1 MKQWLQSL
9 RESYLV
15 RQTLLLYG
23 SQLVMTGFGV
33 LAYILMARKMTK
45 EDFGDREVI
54 MKLAVFASGFFE
66 FGILT
71 AGARLLAIQ
80 SEKRREREL
89 FSLMLSIA
97 LGLLVLFALFLFV
110 ASFFVDSIF
119 QTSQPIGTT
128 LALFS
133 LPLAF
138 IVFKIYFQLLYQ
150 GTNEMLKL
158 SFYNAS
164 VQVLFLTFLMILWWQ
179 ERVTTFFVIAVYS
192 FSSCAVAL
200 FLIAK
205 GKPSIAAFGEFK
217 AALWEEIKRYG
228 AKFYVGRTLAVLTQ
242 NLDSM
247 LLAALFTS
255 VNVGVYAV
263 MVFFV
268 SPMQMFSDAY
278 LVVRFKKLSSLE
290 AIPSSLFNA
299 NAAVLLAIAVMYL
312 LAGQWIFEWVFP
324 KYREHT
330 MLLYPLLFATLI
342 NGLSKPYNYFFAAKG
357 LGDVLLRVGLAFTA
371 SNLLMDFLLIPNYAE
386 TGAAMAML
394 ISMIVLWAVQVY
406 LYQKVKKQPLGEIA
420 SWKREDKR

>member
-1 MKQWLQSL
+1 MTLGETGRSIKRWLHSL
-9 RESYLV
+9 RESYIV
-15 RQTLLLYG
+15 KQTLLLYG

-33 LAYILMARKMTK
+33 LAYLLMTREMTK
-45 EDFGDREVI
+45 EEFGDREVI
-54 MKLAVFASGFFE
+54 LKLAVFGSVFFE

-80 SEKRREREL
+80 PDKARERHL
-89 FSLMLSIA
+89 FSLLLSIA
-97 LGLLVLFALFLFV
+97 LWLLLLFALFLFA
-110 ASFFVDSIF
+110 ASFFVDSLF

-164 VQVLFLTFLMILWWQ
+164 VQAIFFVMLLGLWWQ
-179 ERVTTFFVIAVYS
+179 GRVTTFFVIATYS
-192 FSSCAVAL
+192 LASCVVAL

-205 GKPSIAAFGEFK
+205 GKPSIAAFEEFK
-217 AALWEEIKRYG
+217 DELWKEFRQYG
-228 AKFYVGRTLAVLTQ
+228 GKFYIGRTLAVLTQ

-247 LLAALFTS
+247 LLGALFSS

-263 MVFFV
+263 MIFFM
-268 SPMQMFSDAY
+268 SPMQMVSDTY
-278 LVVRFKKLSSLE
+278 LTVRFKKLSSLE
-290 AIPSSLFNA
+290 AIPVSLLKA
-299 NAAVLLAIAVMYL
+299 NALVLCAIAVLYL
-312 LAGQWIFEWVFP
+312 SVGQWIFEWVFP

-330 MLLYPLLFATLI
+330 ALLYPLLLATLI

-357 LGDVLLRVGLAFTA
+357 MGDVLLRVALVFTV
-371 SNLLMDFLLIPNYAE
+371 SSLVMNFWLIPIYAE
-386 TGAAMAML
+386 MGAAVAML
-394 ISMIVLWAVQVY
+394 ISLSILWAIQFF
-406 LYQKVKKQPLGEIA
+406 LYRIKKKEATSL
-420 SWKREDKR
+420 

>member
-1 MKQWLQSL
+1 MRLMKQWLQSL

-15 RQTLLLYG
+15 KQTLLLYG

-33 LAYILMARKMTK
+33 LAYILMTRQMTK

-80 SEKRREREL
+80 PNKALGQRL
-89 FSLMLSIA
+89 FSLLLAVS
-97 LGLLVLFALFLFV
+97 LGLLALFALFLFA
-110 ASFFVDSIF
+110 ASFSVDVLF

-164 VQVLFLTFLMILWWQ
+164 VQTVFLALLLGLWWQ
-179 ERVTTFFVIAVYS
+179 ERVTTFFVIATYS
-192 FSSCAVAL
+192 LASCAVAL

-205 GKPSIAAFGEFK
+205 GKPSMSALGIFK
-217 AALWEEIKRYG
+217 AALWTEIKQYG
-228 AKFYVGRTLAVLTQ
+228 AKFYIGRTLAVLTQ

-247 LLAALFTS
+247 LLATLFTS

-278 LVVRFKKLSSLE
+278 LAVRFKKLSSLE
-290 AIPSSLFNA
+290 AIPSSIFNA

-324 KYREHT
+324 KYREHA
-330 MLLYPLLFATLI
+330 MLLYPLLLATLI

-357 LGDVLLRVGLAFTA
+357 MGDVLLRVALAFTA
-371 SNLLMDFLLIPNYAE
+371 SNLLMNFLLIPNYAE
-386 TGAAMAML
+386 TGAAFAML
-394 ISMIVLWAVQVY
+394 ISSTVLLAIQVV
-406 LYQKVKKQPLGEIA
+406 LYRTKK
-420 SWKREDKR
+420 

>member
-9 RESYLV
+9 RDSYLV
-15 RQTLLLYG
+15 KQTLLLYG

-33 LAYILMARKMTK
+33 LAYILMAREMSK

-80 SEKRREREL
+80 PDKARERQL
-89 FSLMLSIA
+89 FSLMLWVA
-97 LGLLVLFALFLFV
+97 LILLSLFALFLFA
-110 ASFFVDSIF
+110 ASFFVDALF
-119 QTSQPIGTT
+119 QTSKPIGAT

-164 VQVLFLTFLMILWWQ
+164 VQIVFLALLAVLWWQ
-179 ERVTTFFVIAVYS
+179 ERVTTFFVIAAYS
-192 FSSCAVAL
+192 LSSCVVAL

-205 GKPSIAAFGEFK
+205 GKPSMVPLGTFK
-217 AALWEEIKRYG
+217 AELWEEIKRYG
-228 AKFYVGRTLAVLTQ
+228 AKFYIGRTLAVLTQ
-242 NLDSM
+242 NLDSL
-247 LLAALFTS
+247 LLATFFTS
-255 VNVGVYAV
+255 VNVGVYSV

-290 AIPSSLFNA
+290 VIPTSLLKA
-299 NAAVLLAIAVMYL
+299 NALVLLTMSAMYL
-312 LAGQWIFEWVFP
+312 VAGHWLIQWLFP
-324 KYREHT
+324 KYSEHT
-330 MLLYPLLFATLI
+330 VLLYPLLLAMLL
-342 NGLSKPYNYFFAAKG
+342 NGLSKPYNYFFSAKG
-357 LGDVLLRVGLAFTA
+357 MGDVLLRVALVFTA
-371 SNLLMDFLLIPNYAE
+371 SNLVMNFWLIPNYAE
-386 TGAAMAML
+386 MGAAVAML
-394 ISMIVLWAVQVY
+394 ISMTALSAIQVFLYTRNKETVAVT
-406 LYQKVKKQPLGEIA
+406 
-420 SWKREDKR
+420 SRDKNEQ